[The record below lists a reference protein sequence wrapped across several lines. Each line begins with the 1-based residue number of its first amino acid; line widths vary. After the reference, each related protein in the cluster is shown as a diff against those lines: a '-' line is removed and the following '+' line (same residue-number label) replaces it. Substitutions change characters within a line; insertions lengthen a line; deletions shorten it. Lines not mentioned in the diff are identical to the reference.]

1 MKKQQSAEKKD
12 TLQELTEQ
20 LASELERRHATQNA
34 ILREGKQIVIPEFM
48 TLTDASRAIRDWE
61 NSMEE
66 DMSRGVAIAGHPSD
80 TLYAFDQAMRRAFGH
95 IFGSSDV
102 VQTFFGAM
110 KIPGQ
115 TKSIEIDYH
124 KFISVPFGNVKVP
137 GLPIKMNIGIKQK
150 KNVMDSVLMINFE
163 YRHKF
168 APLVSMIEDE
178 INKELANNSVF
189 RGKAIDSQ
197 FGFLNLKGF
206 PLDRIVYAKK
216 EKTQLDAHVFRLIKS
231 TKAAKGYGL
240 ALKRTVLLLGKFGT
254 GKTLTALLAANVCI
268 ENGWTFMSVVPGDDI
283 AQAILFAK
291 NYQPC
296 VVFFED
302 IDQVTSGERDSHIN
316 RILNI
321 VDGILSKNAEVMTIL
336 TTNHA
341 EKIESAM
348 LRPGRIDA
356 VIEMGHI
363 DEESLLGLVKSY
375 CGNMLADD
383 VNPSDLIEVADD
395 YTPSFI
401 AEACNRAILYAM
413 ERIDGVSN
421 DGIRITQQDLK
432 GALMGLRSQYN
443 LMTQDRERSIPPMES
458 AISEV
463 VNDQLIGFFNRN
475 VVKTLDVS
483 EHDAEDMPE
492 MK

>member
-1 MKKQQSAEKKD
+1 MKEQSAEKKD
-12 TLQELTEQ
+12 TLQGLTEQ
-20 LASELERRHATQNA
+20 LAAELERRHATQNA

-48 TLTDASRAIRDWE
+48 TLTDASRAIQDWE
-61 NSMEE
+61 SSMEE
-66 DMSRGVAIAGHPSD
+66 DMSRRVSIAGHPSD

-110 KIPGQ
+110 KVPGQ
-115 TKSIEIDYH
+115 TKSIEIDYQ
-124 KFISVPFGNVKVP
+124 KYISVPFGNVKVP
-137 GLPIKMNIGIKQK
+137 GLPIKMNIGIKER
-150 KNVMDSVLMINFE
+150 KNVMDSILQINFA
-163 YRHKF
+163 YRQKF

-206 PLDRIVYAKK
+206 PLDRIVYAHK

-231 TKAAKGYGL
+231 TGAAKSYGL
-240 ALKRTVLLLGKFGT
+240 ALKRTILLLGKFGT

-283 AQAILFAK
+283 AQAIQFAK

-302 IDQVTSGERDSHIN
+302 IDQVTSGDRDHHIN

-356 VIEMGHI
+356 VIEMGHV
-363 DEESLLGLVKSY
+363 DETSLLGLVKSY
-375 CGNMLADD
+375 CGGMLADD
-383 VNPSDLIEVADD
+383 VDPGELIKVADD

-421 DGIRITQQDLK
+421 DGIRITQSDLK

-443 LMTQDRERSIPPMES
+443 LMTQDKVRTVPPMES

-463 VNDQLIGFFNRN
+463 VNDQLTGYFKKNVIRAFNPQEY
-475 VVKTLDVS
+475 S
-483 EHDAEDMPE
+483 QEDFE
-492 MK
+492 